1 METNKPLTPSRAIHP
16 GEILGEEL
24 KARGISQKTFAA
36 QIECAP
42 SQLCEVIKGK
52 RKVGDALAFKLE
64 QALGIPY
71 SFWMKMQASY
81 NYDLRVLEAQA
92 DKEEQEYSSE
102 VSCAEKGISYLIRL
116 KVYRK
121 IYAQQ
126 LLYAK
131 SRD

>member
-1 METNKPLTPSRAIHP
+1 METNKPLTPARAIHP

-24 KARGISQKTFAA
+24 QARGILQKTFAA

-102 VSCAEKGISYLIRL
+102 VSCAGGLYLNL
-116 KVYRK
+116 AYKH
-121 IYAQQ
+121 
-126 LLYAK
+126 L
-131 SRD
+131 

>member
-92 DKEEQEYSSE
+92 YKH
-102 VSCAEKGISYLIRL
+102 L
-116 KVYRK
+116 
-121 IYAQQ
+121 
-126 LLYAK
+126 
-131 SRD
+131 

>member
-81 NYDLRVLEAQA
+81 TMTFVFSRHKQTKRSRSTAPKCRALVD
-92 DKEEQEYSSE
+92 
-102 VSCAEKGISYLIRL
+102 CISIWRTSI
-116 KVYRK
+116 YRHFP
-121 IYAQQ
+121 
-126 LLYAK
+126 LFT
-131 SRD
+131 SRAI